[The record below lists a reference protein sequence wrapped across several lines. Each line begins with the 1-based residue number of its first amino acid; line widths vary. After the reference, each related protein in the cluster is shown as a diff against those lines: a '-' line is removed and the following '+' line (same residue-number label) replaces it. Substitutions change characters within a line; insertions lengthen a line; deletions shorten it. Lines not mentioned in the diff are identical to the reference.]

1 MIAAIDTNI
10 LLDIL
15 IPNAKYAK
23 SSKAVIDDAFRNGSL
38 VISEIIYAELSSQF
52 PTKNELDHFLI
63 ETGIRLVHS
72 SPDSLHAASLAWKEY
87 LATKGKKSG
96 ICPYC
101 RSKLQ
106 WTCFKCGEKIPVRQH
121 ILSDFLVGGHAL
133 KQADR
138 LLTRDRGYYR
148 TYFKELKIISPA
160 TTSVSSH
167 SPQPL

>member
-1 MIAAIDTNI
+1 MISAIDTNI

-23 SSKAVIDDAFRNGSL
+23 SSKAVIDGAFRNGSL
-38 VISEIIYAELSSQF
+38 VINEIIYAELSSQF
-52 PTKNELDHFLI
+52 PAKNELDNFLI

-72 SPDSLHAASLAWKEY
+72 SPDSLHAASLAWKAY

-96 ICPYC
+96 TCPYC
-101 RSKLQ
+101 RSKLR
-106 WTCFKCGEKIPVRQH
+106 WTCLKCGEEIPVRQH

-133 KQADR
+133 RQADR

-148 TYFKELKIISPA
+148 TYFKELNITSPTTTA
-160 TTSVSSH
+160 T
-167 SPQPL
+167 